1 MNKNKLNELLHE
13 GNEAHLKGDY
23 RDAIRLFQ
31 SARQEAPG
39 DSTAR
44 KSHYRAATELALQQ
58 ANLTLTQNLQ
68 KFILVLSY
76 HLIPPKQVAKRYKR
90 CEQIWLMNPTCMRTT
105 QILIQSAKKSGK
117 IKFALQAL
125 QVLSQAQPHET
136 TLMYQ
141 LLDLAQKNQYISIE
155 IETLEALTRL
165 QPENQELSTALQIA
179 REKSQQTED
188 PKNTLKKKLEED
200 PHNVDLRMQYLDS
213 QLRTRQFDQAIAEL
227 THYLSEQ
234 QTPQLRLE
242 KRLYLAREHQINF
255 KLAAAQDRHDTDL
268 IDSLRSEHDQLR
280 IEQIK
285 RQVER
290 SPNDLQLRFD
300 CGKVLYD
307 CREWEQALSQFQHA
321 MHHRQR
327 RIRSLIYRSN
337 ILEKLERHTE
347 AEQELEIAL
356 AELPEQTREKQEV
369 IQQLERLRL

>member
-90 CEQIWLMNPTCMRTT
+90 CEQIWLMNPTCMHTT

-117 IKFALQAL
+117 RKLALQAL
-125 QVLSQAQPHET
+125 QALSQAQPHET